1 MQHHD
6 SKRDASTPA
15 SARTIRFPAPVVPD
29 APAPVE
35 ATPEQALAWF
45 AINRDRIVDRWLTMV
60 LARRREGLDPAF
72 ARVRL
77 DGYLRAIVG
86 SIFTP
91 ADPPFIQRV
100 IGAGMANL
108 YAGSE
113 AGLHDL
119 RTGLVGLLTADLPP
133 ALHPVVDEPLERIL
147 TQLVWGYCQH
157 VMQTMPSSSG
167 PVETPVPGDGLMSRF
182 LDQYPGLLTV
192 TTIEND
198 QLVAGNQAS
207 RDLLGYSL
215 DEFMTID
222 DQVLFGPETPEDD
235 FDIGLDL
242 IAGRIPIVQRMSR
255 MRHRDGHMV
264 TLAVRL
270 WVLRDEHG
278 TATHL
283 VSEFVAPQSETAGL
297 SHWQQADKR
306 FRHLAQL
313 SQDALLVVAPDGSV
327 RYASPSTERSLGV
340 DPDAIIGRPFA
351 ELAVEEDQA
360 LIDRFLAELAA
371 APPRGTGETVVRMRR
386 HDGMWRWFEVL
397 GANLLDVHDFA
408 GFSIQT
414 RDITDRRHLEE
425 LLCQRARLDPLTGLL
440 NRRGLLDEVEL
451 DIARYEAT
459 GEKMALLF
467 IDLDHFKGIN
477 DRHGHN
483 TGDLVLIEMTRR
495 LGETVGATSAAGRL
509 GGDEFVV
516 LLRDTSHTGAMVAA
530 REIIAALSDPL
541 VLDGVVVPA
550 GACIGIAL
558 TERPG
563 QTTASLLR
571 TADTAL
577 YRAKSAR
584 DGNPAMG
591 HDRPE

>member
-1 MQHHD
+1 MQHQRTE
-6 SKRDASTPA
+6 RDASPPA
-15 SARTIRFPAPVVPD
+15 SPQTIQFLVPVVP
-29 APAPVE
+29 
-35 ATPEQALAWF
+35 EQATSDGDWSEQARAWF

-60 LARRREGLDPAF
+60 LTRRREGLDPAF

-77 DGYLRAIVG
+77 DGYLRAIIG

-91 ADPPFIQRV
+91 ADPPFIQRA
-100 IGAGMANL
+100 IGAGMAGL
-108 YAGSE
+108 YAGSDS
-113 AGLHDL
+113 GLHDL
-119 RTGLVGLLTADLPP
+119 RTGLVGLLTADLPA
-133 ALHPVVDEPLERIL
+133 ALHPVVDDPLEQIL

-157 VMQTMPSSSG
+157 VMQTTPSSG
-167 PVETPVPGDGLMSRF
+167 GTVQKPVPGDILMSRF

-207 RDLLGYSL
+207 QHLLGYSL
-215 DEFMTID
+215 DEFMTVD

-278 TATHL
+278 APTHL
-283 VSEFVAPQSETAGL
+283 VSEFVAPLAESAGL

-313 SQDALLVVAPDGSV
+313 SHDALLVVAPDGKV

-351 ELAVEEDQA
+351 ELAVAEDQA
-360 LIDRFLAELAA
+360 LIDGFLAELAA
-371 APPRGTGETVVRMRR
+371 APPRGTKETVVRMRR

-408 GFSIQT
+408 GFSVQT

-425 LLCQRARLDPLTGLL
+425 LLSQQARLDPLTGLL

-477 DRHGHN
+477 DRHGHDA
-483 TGDLVLIEMTRR
+483 GDLVLMEMTRR
-495 LGETVGATSAAGRL
+495 LGETIGATSAAGRL

-530 REIIAALSDPL
+530 REIIAALSDPI
-541 VLDGVVVPA
+541 VRDGVVIPA

>member
-1 MQHHD
+1 MQHHRPE
-6 SKRDASTPA
+6 RDASA
-15 SARTIRFPAPVVPD
+15 SASGQTIRFPAPSVTDDPAPD
-29 APAPVE
+29 AAL
-35 ATPEQALAWF
+35 PEQALAWF
-45 AINRDRIVDRWLTMV
+45 AINRDRIVDRWLRMV
-60 LARRREGLDPAF
+60 LSRRHEGLDPAF

-77 DGYLRAIVG
+77 DGYLRAIIG

-100 IGAGMANL
+100 IGAGLAGL

-133 ALHPVVDEPLERIL
+133 ALHPVVNEPLERIL

-157 VMQTMPSSSG
+157 VMQPTSPASG
-167 PVETPVPGDGLMSRF
+167 PVETPVPCDVLMSRF

-192 TTIEND
+192 TTIESD
-198 QLVAGNQAS
+198 RLVAGNQAS
-207 RDLLGYSL
+207 QDLLGYSL

-242 IAGRIPIVQRMSR
+242 IAGRIPMVQRMSR

-278 TATHL
+278 GATHL
-283 VSEFVAPQSETAGL
+283 VSEFVAPPAETASL

-313 SQDALLVVAPDGSV
+313 SHDALLVVAPDGTV

-351 ELAVEEDQA
+351 ELVVEEDQA
-360 LIDRFLAELAA
+360 LVDRFLADLAA
-371 APPRGTGETVVRMRR
+371 APPRGTREAVVRMRR
-386 HDGMWRWFEVL
+386 RDGMWRWFEVL
-397 GANLLDVHDFA
+397 GANLLDVHDFE

-425 LLCQRARLDPLTGLL
+425 LLSQQARLDPLTGLL

-467 IDLDHFKGIN
+467 IDLDHFKDIN
-477 DRHGHN
+477 DQHGHDA
-483 TGDLVLIEMTRR
+483 GDIVLLEMTRR
-495 LGETVGATSAAGRL
+495 LGETIGATSAAGRL

-530 REIIAALSDPL
+530 REIIAALSDPII
-541 VLDGVVVPA
+541 LDSVVIPA